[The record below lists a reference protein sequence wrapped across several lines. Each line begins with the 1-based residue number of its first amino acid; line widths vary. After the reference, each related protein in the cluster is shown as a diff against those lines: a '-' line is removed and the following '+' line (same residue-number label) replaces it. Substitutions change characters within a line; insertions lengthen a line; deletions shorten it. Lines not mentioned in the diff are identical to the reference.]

1 MYKASNS
8 NQSRACGGSASAVP
22 FYTTQPMMGSQMIGQ
37 PYMTSQPMMGSQTM
51 TQPYMTSQPMMGSQ
65 TMTQPYMTSQPMM
78 TNQIMGQPVMTSQ
91 PMMSSQMMGQPVT
104 TSQPMMSSQMMGQP
118 VTTSQPVMTTQSMF
132 QSPVAQATNDPLNL
146 NLGQSSYSQL
156 GNNYQNTMNPMQAM
170 PVANY
175 PAYTTTQDCNGQ
187 TMSMPN
193 QVAVTQT
200 SQTAPV
206 TQSQSTTTHHK
217 KTTYVES
224 YTEPTWNMTSDMTQQ
239 YPLTDNMNYTVQQQP
254 KNSTMQDYNLYLL
267 EKEYYGDDTEQP
279 VYTKTVS
286 YRDNRGDMPQTISC
300 NNIPLATTC
309 VRIQPYQNLN
319 DSNRTLQQGTAF
331 SDLYMPYTPKKVT
344 VRGGNQYE

>member
-1 MYKASNS
+1 MTS
-8 NQSRACGGSASAVP
+8 
-22 FYTTQPMMGSQMIGQ
+22 QPMMGSQTMTQ

-104 TSQPMMSSQMMGQP
+104 TSQPMMSSQMMG
-118 VTTSQPVMTTQSMF
+118 QPVMTTQSMF

-300 NNIPLATTC
+300 NNIPLATT
-309 VRIQPYQNLN
+309 
-319 DSNRTLQQGTAF
+319 
-331 SDLYMPYTPKKVT
+331 
-344 VRGGNQYE
+344 